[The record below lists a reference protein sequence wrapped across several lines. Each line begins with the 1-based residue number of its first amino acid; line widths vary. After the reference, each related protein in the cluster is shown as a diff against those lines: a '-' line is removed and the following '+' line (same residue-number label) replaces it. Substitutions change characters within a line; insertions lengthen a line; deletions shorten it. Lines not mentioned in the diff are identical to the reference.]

1 MSIHISKKIKETEL
15 DENTTFVEAL
25 FLLQDI
31 LSSDSDSNDNNKA
44 IIVMND
50 FSEKMKSL
58 KCCLDYSQESIFI
71 LLYSSILLY
80 NDIFNIKIK
89 KKITMNQFI
98 KMLKGCNS
106 KNDFP
111 EDFLI
116 SIYHNVQTNKSDKND
131 KDDKS
136 DKSDKNDKNKKNNWC
151 VIL

>member
-58 KCCLDYSQESIFI
+58 KCCLDY
-71 LLYSSILLY
+71 
-80 NDIFNIKIK
+80 
-89 KKITMNQFI
+89 
-98 KMLKGCNS
+98 
-106 KNDFP
+106 
-111 EDFLI
+111 
-116 SIYHNVQTNKSDKND
+116 
-131 KDDKS
+131 
-136 DKSDKNDKNKKNNWC
+136 
-151 VIL
+151 